1 MMDDPWDDRQ
11 LAAALRRR
19 ADALDV
25 GDLDA
30 AATTVR
36 RRAGRQ
42 RKVRI
47 GATVLSVAVL
57 GAAGV
62 VAVRSID
69 GGQDVVR
76 TPATEPPVVTTP
88 PSAPTTET
96 VPPTVTVSTTIV
108 PEIVPGTATRTP
120 TSADSATTSTGQA
133 QYDSLGGS
141 ITVEQVGDTI
151 HLLGE
156 PEPAGGYSVEVE
168 DDGPDRVR
176 VRFESGEL
184 RSRITVELID
194 GAPVPQIEEE

>member
-47 GATVLSVAVL
+47 GATVLSLAVL

-76 TPATEPPVVTTP
+76 TPATQPPVVTTRP
-88 PSAPTTET
+88 PAPTTET
-96 VPPTVTVSTTIV
+96 VPPSVTVSTTTM
-108 PEIVPGTATRTP
+108 PGTATP
-120 TSADSATTSTGQA
+120 TAAGSVTTSPRQA
-133 QYDSLGGS
+133 GYDSVGGS
-141 ITVEQVGDTI
+141 IMVEQVDGSV
-151 HLLGE
+151 HLLGD
-156 PEPAGGYSVEVE
+156 PQPAAGYSVEVE

-176 VRFESGEL
+176 VRFESGER
-184 RSRITVELID
+184 RSRITVELVN
-194 GAPVPQIEEE
+194 GALVPQIEEE

>member
-42 RKVRI
+42 RRVRI

-57 GAAGV
+57 GTAGV

-88 PSAPTTET
+88 PPAPPTTVPTTTPATT
-96 VPPTVTVSTTIV
+96 VP
-108 PEIVPGTATRTP
+108 ETAGP
-120 TSADSATTSTGQA
+120 TSAASVTTSTGQA
-133 QYDSLGGS
+133 EYNSLGGS
-141 ITVEQVGDTI
+141 ITVDEVDDTI
-151 HLLGE
+151 NLLGE
-156 PEPAGGYSVEVE
+156 PQPAAGYSAEVE

-176 VRFESGEL
+176 VRFESGER

-194 GAPVPQIEEE
+194 GALVPQIEEE

>member
-69 GGQDVVR
+69 DGQDVVR
-76 TPATEPPVVTTP
+76 TPATQPPVVTTSP
-88 PSAPTTET
+88 PTPTTET

-108 PEIVPGTATRTP
+108 PGTATPTP
-120 TSADSATTSTGQA
+120 AASATTSTGQA
-133 QYDSLGGS
+133 EYNSLGGS

-151 HLLGE
+151 QLLGE

-176 VRFESGEL
+176 VRFERGEL
-184 RSRITVELID
+184 RSRITVELVD
-194 GAPVPQIEEE
+194 GALVPQIDEE

>member
-30 AATTVR
+30 AATIVR

-42 RKVRI
+42 RRVRI

-76 TPATEPPVVTTP
+76 TPATETPVVTTSP
-88 PSAPTTET
+88 PAPTTET
-96 VPPTVTVSTTIV
+96 VPPTVTVSTTT
-108 PEIVPGTATRTP
+108 VPGTATP
-120 TSADSATTSTGQA
+120 TSVGSVTRSPGQA
-133 QYDSLGGS
+133 GYESVGGS
-141 ITVEQVGDTI
+141 ITVEHVDDSV

-156 PEPAGGYSVEVE
+156 PQPAAGYSVEVE
-168 DDGPDRVR
+168 DDGPERVR
-176 VRFESGEL
+176 VRFESGER
-184 RSRITVELID
+184 RSRITVELVD
-194 GAPVPQIEEE
+194 GALVPQIDEE

>member
-19 ADALDV
+19 AEALDV
-25 GDLDA
+25 GDLGA

-47 GATVLSVAVL
+47 GASVLSVAVL

-62 VAVRSID
+62 VAFRSID
-69 GGQDVVR
+69 SGQDVVR
-76 TPATEPPVVTTP
+76 TPATEPPVVTTLP
-88 PSAPTTET
+88 PAPTVPTTTVPTTTVPTAPSVTVVTT
-96 VPPTVTVSTTIV
+96 VPPTSAQ
-108 PEIVPGTATRTP
+108 PGE
-120 TSADSATTSTGQA
+120 
-133 QYDSLGGS
+133 YHSLGGS
-141 ITVEQVGDTI
+141 ITVQQLGDTI
-151 HLLGE
+151 QLLGE
-156 PEPAGGYSVEVE
+156 PEPADGYSVEVE

-176 VRFESGEL
+176 VRFERGEL
-184 RSRITVELID
+184 RSRITVELVD